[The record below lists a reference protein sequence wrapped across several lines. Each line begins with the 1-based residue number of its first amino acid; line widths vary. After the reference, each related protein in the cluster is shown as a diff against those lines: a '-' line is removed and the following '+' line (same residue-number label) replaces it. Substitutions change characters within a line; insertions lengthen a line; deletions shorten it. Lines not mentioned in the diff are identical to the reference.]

1 MLNRMPVDVDT
12 KDIEAV
18 CAESDRIYR
27 SMYADADPEFLPWAS
42 GWFRAVFGGGY
53 ADYLPVDAP
62 YHDREHTMQGLL
74 CLVRL
79 LHGRCIADAKP
90 AVPRSTFELGVLAIL
105 LHDTGYLKHAEDTEG
120 TGAKY
125 TLIHVD
131 RSREFA
137 GSFLRDQGYAS
148 SDVETVKNM
157 IQGTSMHDAPVDI
170 PFSTSIERTV
180 GAALATAD
188 LLGQMSADD
197 YVERLPQLYAE
208 FTESWGYFGGRAHR
222 LRYESPEALIAYT
235 PTFWRSYVIP
245 KLEEGCQGMYRYLSD
260 PYPDGDNKYLNRVEA
275 NVEKAVRMSS
285 GWGRTAVTT

>member
-27 SMYADADPEFLPWAS
+27 SIYDDADPGFLPWVRD
-42 GWFRAVFGGGY
+42 WFIALFGGRYGN
-53 ADYLPVDAP
+53 YLPVDAP

-79 LHGRCIADAKP
+79 LHGRHRANARP
-90 AVPRSTFELGVLAIL
+90 VVPRRTFELGILAIL
-105 LHDTGYLKHAEDTEG
+105 LHDTGYLKDAGDTDG

-137 GSFLRDQGYAS
+137 GKFLHELGYPQP
-148 SDVETVKNM
+148 DIETVQNM
-157 IQGTSMHDAPVDI
+157 IHGTAVDTAPAAL
-170 PFSTSIERTV
+170 PFATQIERTV
-180 GAALATAD
+180 GAALATGD
-188 LLGQMSADD
+188 LIGQMSADD

-208 FTESWGYFGGRAHR
+208 FTESCEFFGKQAAH
-222 LRYESPEALIAYT
+222 LHFDSPEALIANT
-235 PTFWRSYVIP
+235 PAFWESYVKP
-245 KLEEGCQGMYRYLSD
+245 KLEKGCLGMYRFLND
-260 PYPDGDNKYLNRVEA
+260 PYPDGENEYLNRIEA
-275 NVEKAVRMSS
+275 NVRKAARMA
-285 GWGRTAVTT
+285 RN